1 MGNKITITLTPEQLQ
16 TALSGLLDG
25 TMVRANL
32 AKMWDDLAKNE
43 TTPTDRVIAEEYA
56 RQQKETADA
65 LDDLVDLFSRSYYAT

>member
-1 MGNKITITLTPEQLQ
+1 MGNKITIILTPEQLQ

-43 TTPTDRVIAEEYA
+43 TNPTDRVIAEEYA

-65 LDDLVDLFSRSYYAT
+65 LDDLFDLFNRAYYAT